1 MKTLKN
7 LVVSGLVLA
16 TMAAT
21 SVPALA
27 ADTNVTEKVNVNS
40 TTATAQQKIV
50 LEKEEAVVPSFT
62 VSVPAQV
69 TLGRDA
75 QDLKFTLDLE
85 SDTDF
90 IPDGKK
96 VSVTID
102 SAGYSGG
109 LGKFAVWD
117 SKNLLEAS
125 YEFYYSDRMAGHRYN
140 IGDEIVS
147 WEGSNHGTQPR
158 RIAVLDYD
166 NVEPGTYNG
175 VINYGIGLVDA

>member
-117 SKNLLEAS
+117 SKNLQEAS
-125 YEFYYSDRMAGHRYN
+125 YEIYASDRDATHYN
-140 IGDEIVS
+140 IGDEIAS
-147 WEGSNHGTQPR
+147 WKYGNAGTYTR
-158 RIAVLDYD
+158 RIKVLNYD
-166 NVEPGTYNG
+166 QVEPGTYNG